1 MLIVFLE
8 ENFLLTC
15 LYVNFNSFIISS
27 PQVQKNVCYIYFMVR
42 KKNSN
47 PKISNKFIV
56 GTFAVAAVGLLSTVS
71 YYGFSPKVLASLNFY
86 EDLANPSVKIIRVP
100 EGLRKEEIA
109 DIMGRKLD
117 WSENEKEEFVN
128 AHLALNTENLEGKYF
143 PETYL
148 IHKDADS
155 LSVTT
160 TMVSEFKREASTVKQ
175 PKNTQIINQETAL
188 TIASIIQ
195 RESGGKKDMKLISG
209 IIWNRLFA
217 GMKLQMDATLQYAK
231 GSEED
236 GWWDEVNSHDKNI
249 DSPYNTYK
257 NKGLP
262 PSPISNPGLA
272 AIDAAYNPQKTN
284 CLYYIHDKKGIIH
297 CAKTYEEH
305 KLNIE
310 KYY

>member
-1 MLIVFLE
+1 M
-8 ENFLLTC
+8 
-15 LYVNFNSFIISS
+15 
-27 PQVQKNVCYIYFMVR
+27 CYIYFMSP
-42 KKNSN
+42 KKKSKNQ
-47 PKISNKFIV
+47 ISNNFIAL
-56 GTFAVAAVGLLSTVS
+56 TFGIAVFGFIFTTF
-71 YYGFSPKVLASLNFY
+71 YYDFSPLVLTSLKFY
-86 EDLANPSVKIIRVP
+86 EDMANPSVKIVRVP

-109 DIMGRKLD
+109 EIMATKLN
-117 WSENEKEEFVN
+117 WSEDDKEEFIN

-143 PETYL
+143 PQTYL
-148 IHKDADS
+148 LKKDADP
-155 LSVTT
+155 LAVTRS
-160 TMVSEFKREASTVKQ
+160 MIQEFKKEAGTIKQ

-195 RESGGKKDMKLISG
+195 REAAGKKDMRLISG
-209 IIWNRLFA
+209 IIWNRLFS

-231 GSEED
+231 GTEED
-236 GWWDEVNSHDKNI
+236 GWWDTVTSHDKNI

-272 AIDAAYNPQKTN
+272 AIEAAYDPQKTS
-284 CLYYIHDKKGIIH
+284 CLYYLHDKKGIIH

-305 KLNIE
+305 KKNIE